1 MGNVAVIKL
10 IRKDGVALEPEP
22 LMITTTQPLTAVYID
37 YQVDKSE
44 KFNYNPQVDIFRMV
58 ELSECEVVNTCTL
71 FTCTC
76 DKAYLPKGIYKLTT
90 CPLNGPY
97 HKDIPDLEL
106 EIRVMWETIDEN
118 YVTAVKL
125 NNMCGD

>member
-1 MGNVAVIKL
+1 MGQIATIKL
-10 IRKDGVALEPEP
+10 IKKDGVALEPEP

-37 YQVDKSE
+37 YKADVSD
-44 KFNYNPQVDIFRMV
+44 KFNYHPTVDIFRIV
-58 ELSECEVVNTCTL
+58 ELSECEVVEACTL

-76 DKAYLPKGIYKLTT
+76 DKAYLPKGMYKLTT
-90 CPLNGPY
+90 CPLDSDY
-97 HKDIPDLEL
+97 YKDVTDIEM
-106 EIRVMWETIDEN
+106 EIQVMWETIGDD